1 MNASNLI
8 IQHFEGLIDYTTSFQ
23 AMKTLTENRQDTTAD
38 ELWLLQHQNVLTQG
52 RAGKVEHILHSN
64 ELPIVQSDRGG
75 QVTWH
80 GQGQLVAYLLYDL
93 NRLNWNVRQLVSNT
107 ENALIELLNFYSID
121 AYAKKEAPGVYVR
134 NAKIGSLGFKIRHGC
149 SYHGLSLNID
159 CDMSGFSFINP
170 CGFLGL
176 PMTRLIDEFRMQNS
190 TKQPPTLSQISKE
203 LSQILL
209 KQHQESFDTLTK
221 K

>member
-1 MNASNLI
+1 MNPSDLMI
-8 IQHFEGLIDYTTSFQ
+8 RHFAGLIDYTTSFQ
-23 AMKTLTENRQDTTAD
+23 AMKTLTENRQDTTVD

-52 RAGKVEHILHSN
+52 LAGKAEHILN
-64 ELPIVQSDRGG
+64 ATELPIVQSDRGG

-80 GQGQLVAYLLYDL
+80 GQGQLIAYLLYDL

-107 ENALIELLNFYSID
+107 ENALIALLNLYNID

-134 NAKIGSLGFKIRHGC
+134 NAKIGSLGFKIRHGR

-170 CGFLGL
+170 CGYL
-176 PMTRLIDEFRMQNS
+176 Q
-190 TKQPPTLSQISKE
+190 
-203 LSQILL
+203 
-209 KQHQESFDTLTK
+209 
-221 K
+221 